1 MTQRN
6 FVIPEILHQDVQNCL
21 GSKRLP
27 GMRKKSCHS
36 ERREK
41 SHLNFNCLAYAIG
54 VTVFRE
60 SPSLAAKYFQG
71 TYARKTVTPSSLPQ
85 LKCCLRVDDST
96 QLRHPGNFA

>member
-6 FVIPEILHQDVQNCL
+6 LVIPEILHREMQNYP
-21 GSKRLP
+21 GSKRLS

-36 ERREK
+36 EQRKK

-60 SPSLAAKYFQG
+60 SPSLAAKYFHG
-71 TYARKTVTPSSLPQ
+71 TYARKTVTPTSLPQ

-96 QLRHPGNFA
+96 